1 MNYIPIEQMQDKW
14 LVGVVGIRHTSSHLF
29 SLTPF
34 SVQPQTSQYAW
45 REELCNGSLCKREST
60 RQGLSGTQMSS
71 FQATSKDGKEGG
83 IEIIQPPPNCK
94 PGDRVYFEGAVY
106 EGT

>member
-1 MNYIPIEQMQDKW
+1 M
-14 LVGVVGIRHTSSHLF
+14 SSHLF

-34 SVQPQTSQYAW
+34 SVQSQASQYAW
-45 REELCNGSLCKREST
+45 REELCNGPLCKRKST
-60 RQGLSGTQMSS
+60 RQGLSRTQMLS

-83 IEIIQPPPNCK
+83 IEIIQPPPNSK
-94 PGDRVYFEGAVY
+94 PGDRIYFEGPDY